1 MDNILSLLPFFDVGV
16 IAAVIARFTGINLS
30 MMVLMALLYIGGTP
44 LETVMTMLVFNAF
57 TYFTVYTQR
66 HILGIKDLTFFP
78 GVKMLIPVII
88 TLALATFNP
97 FLGIMLFIA
106 FFLAETFAKMYHT
119 MDLKSR
125 PSRNEIIKMS
135 IISSVLMVLGVAL
148 IRWFPADY
156 YYILAGVLILCF
168 AFLMLLS
175 GDRRRFTGIW
185 DGILYISAFVTGI
198 SGIIA
203 DDWFFSMRRQT
214 ESALAKAY
222 PIVMYSSMIVALI
235 AGYAMYQ
242 YFSVGSL
249 FVTIGAALT
258 IRFFGVY
265 NYGLH
270 GKFSYLAL
278 GATVLAVLVF
288 WLIQPVPTGLPEV
301 SGAAGTVFDW

>member
-135 IISSVLMVLGVAL
+135 IISAVLMVLGVAL

-168 AFLMLLS
+168 AFLMLLA

-203 DDWFFSMRRQT
+203 DDWFFSM
-214 ESALAKAY
+214 
-222 PIVMYSSMIVALI
+222 IVALI

-249 FVTIGAALT
+249 FVTVGAALT

-301 SGAAGTVFDW
+301 SDAAGTVFDW